1 MQFNTAQMC
10 RQLSVYE
17 RRYLSRGL
25 EPIHLRLQADVIHW
39 ANLWQRYYPCL
50 FHGGR
55 ISNSQLLILFNCT
68 AAASVR
74 FDGTQHLTLRLGM
87 VFSEAE
93 NLSFR
98 FKTKRK
104 DTFLIA
110 TRTDDA
116 ADRLEIYLGN
126 DGSAFNS
133 IIRPI

>member
-1 MQFNTAQMC
+1 MNEGTC
-10 RQLSVYE
+10 HE
-17 RRYLSRGL
+17 GWNRYICDCSQTSFTG
-25 EPIHLRLQADVIHW
+25 PTCGKGSAHVF
-39 ANLWQRYYPCL
+39 

-55 ISNSQLLILFNCT
+55 ISNNQFLLLIICT

-126 DGSAFNS
+126 DGSAFIS
-133 IIRPI
+133 TGSFGFYIRLFSP

>member
-1 MQFNTAQMC
+1 MHFP
-10 RQLSVYE
+10 RKKIKIKKFL
-17 RRYLSRGL
+17 
-25 EPIHLRLQADVIHW
+25 
-39 ANLWQRYYPCL
+39 
-50 FHGGR
+50 
-55 ISNSQLLILFNCT
+55 LLIICT

-133 IIRPI
+133 IIRILSKSI

>member
-1 MQFNTAQMC
+1 MGEKG
-10 RQLSVYE
+10 SD
-17 RRYLSRGL
+17 SH
-25 EPIHLRLQADVIHW
+25 I
-39 ANLWQRYYPCL
+39 
-50 FHGGR
+50 
-55 ISNSQLLILFNCT
+55 LILNVCI

-126 DGSAFNS
+126 DGDAFNS
-133 IIRPI
+133 IIRTSIYNGHFLNFRARQIKIGTSHRFSE